1 MALADL
7 FEDFSTPVE
16 TDDQLRM
23 MSDTALEDHRLAA
36 FEQGYKAGWDD
47 AVSSQTEA
55 HGRITEALMQSI
67 EDLSFTYYEALAGMQ
82 TSTGPLFRALVEK
95 VLPKALHETLG
106 LHLTER
112 LMEMATA
119 AAEQPVTVSVAPE
132 DAKALHDVFQ
142 NRFSMNV
149 EMREDP
155 ALTGGQVRL
164 GIGQAETECDCDALI
179 TEIGESVDAF
189 FHHIR
194 ETERHG

>member
-16 TDDQLRM
+16 TGDQFRM

-67 EDLSFTYYEALAGMQ
+67 EDLSFTYHEALAGMQ
-82 TSTGPLFRALVEK
+82 VSTEPLLRALVEK
-95 VLPKALHETLG
+95 VLPRALHDTLG

-112 LMEMATA
+112 LTEMATA
-119 AAEQPVTVSVAPE
+119 AAGQPVTVTVAPE
-132 DAKALHDVFQ
+132 DAKALQGAFQ
-142 NRFSMNV
+142 NRFPVDV
-149 EMREDP
+149 ELRQDP

-179 TEIGESVDAF
+179 AEIGDSVDAY
-189 FHHIR
+189 FHHVR
-194 ETERHG
+194 EAERHG